1 MPPRVNQVMDIPR
14 DGHCLF
20 LACIE
25 AMAHNRLILP
35 PTWLSTPRKDQH
47 RNMRT
52 ALLNTCANEFY
63 TDPKHSILYAG
74 LFADSLLNEGQTLF
88 HDMCD
93 RLQRGAY
100 GQESEL
106 ALIACK
112 HTNYYLRKW
121 HPTMGTK
128 ANRDPPT
135 KV

>member
-1 MPPRVNQVMDIPR
+1 
-14 DGHCLF
+14 
-20 LACIE
+20 
-25 AMAHNRLILP
+25 
-35 PTWLSTPRKDQH
+35 
-47 RNMRT
+47 MRT

-112 HTNYYLRKW
+112 HNLEIIIFENGTQQWVQRPTGTHQQKFSTPFFIHILRAKI
-121 HPTMGTK
+121 
-128 ANRDPPT
+128 
-135 KV
+135 